1 MPWILCRL
9 TADLNADGAWHGLAL
24 GAAGGPSPSA
34 LFPVGTGRSGAAQ
47 VFDGNK
53 ILVSA
58 QWCTAD
64 GSPVAG
70 AGVAL
75 DLQPVIVGTFPH
87 PTNAAQSTDRLLVGV
102 AVSFAAW
109 APVLLEVGPV
119 SRATIRQSAADATG
133 VTGAARI
140 ALYYWAR

>member
-1 MPWILCRL
+1 MPWILSRL
-9 TADLNADGAWHGLAL
+9 TADLTADAAWHGLAV
-24 GAAGGPSPSA
+24 GAAGGPSA
-34 LFPVGTGRSGAAQ
+34 GAIFPVGTGRTGAAQ

-75 DLQPVIVGTFPH
+75 DLQPVIVGQFPH
-87 PTNAAQSTDRLLVGV
+87 PTAPAQSTDRLLVGA
-102 AVSFAAW
+102 AVSLAAW
-109 APVLLEVGPV
+109 APVLLEVGPA

-133 VTGAARI
+133 VSGAARI

>member
-9 TADLNADGAWHGLAL
+9 TTDLTADGAWHGLAL
-24 GAAGGPSPSA
+24 GAAGGPSA
-34 LFPVGTGRSGAAQ
+34 GAIFPVGTGHAGAAQ

-53 ILVSA
+53 ILASA

-70 AGVAL
+70 EGAAL
-75 DLQPVIVGTFPH
+75 DLQPVIVGQFPH
-87 PTNAAQSTDRLLVGV
+87 PTNAAQSTERLLVGA
-102 AVSFAAW
+102 AVSLAAW
-109 APVLLEVGPV
+109 APVLLEVGPAG
-119 SRATIRQSAADATG
+119 RATIRQSAADATG
-133 VTGAARI
+133 VSGAARI